1 MVSMDYNGNIMIS
14 PDIMVFQNG
23 DIMEIS
29 WRYHGDIMV
38 SMDWLKNCW
47 NFCFLETCWILPLEG
62 QVTSPEVSC
71 KLSQSWN
78 WSKETFQKETSRETS
93 GISRETHRENFL

>member
-29 WRYHGDIMV
+29 WRYHGDIM
-38 SMDWLKNCW
+38 
-47 NFCFLETCWILPLEG
+47 
-62 QVTSPEVSC
+62 
-71 KLSQSWN
+71 
-78 WSKETFQKETSRETS
+78 
-93 GISRETHRENFL
+93 GI

>member
-1 MVSMDYNGNIMIS
+1 MIS

-29 WRYHGDIMV
+29 WGYNG
-38 SMDWLKNCW
+38 LKGLVEKLLE
-47 NFCFLETCWILPLEG
+47 FLFSGNLLDLTIG
-62 QVTSPEVSC
+62 GSGH
-71 KLSQSWN
+71 KYRGLSQSWN
-78 WSKETFQKETSRETS
+78 WSKETFQQETSRETS